1 MLVDLWR
8 SVDPIDPIYN
18 KVYFSNS
25 LCLCVSIK
33 KRTQAFPKEME
44 TLEPVCYGVS
54 D

>member
-33 KRTQAFPKEME
+33 KGPS
-44 TLEPVCYGVS
+44 VS
-54 D
+54 KRDGNA